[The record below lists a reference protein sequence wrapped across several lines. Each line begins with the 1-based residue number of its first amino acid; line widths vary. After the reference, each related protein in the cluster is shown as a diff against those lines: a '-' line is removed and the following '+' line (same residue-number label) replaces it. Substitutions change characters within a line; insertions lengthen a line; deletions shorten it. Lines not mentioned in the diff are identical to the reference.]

1 MRGLLLTMTE
11 PPLEMEEEFN
21 AWYDTEHIP
30 ERNSITGF
38 ISSRRWTLPDAKP
51 GDGKYLA
58 TYELESPEALTT
70 PEYMSHVGDNFTPWS
85 KRCLRKATVF
95 RRWALTETGRAH
107 ATMAEPAKEAA
118 RALFISLG
126 DIPVEHEEEFN
137 RWYNEEH
144 VPLISKVP
152 GVLRARRFFDLAGK
166 PRYVALY
173 ELAGPQV
180 RQQPEWQAAVTTP
193 WTKRI
198 RELQGE
204 APRLVRTYLAY
215 D

>member
-11 PPLEMEEEFN
+11 PPPEMEEEFN

-38 ISSRRWTLPDAKP
+38 ISSRRWTFADAKP

-58 TYELESPEALTT
+58 TYELESPAALTT
-70 PEYMSHVGDNFTPWS
+70 PEYMAHVGDNFTPWS
-85 KRCLRKATVF
+85 KRCLGRATLF

-107 ATMAEPAKEAA
+107 DSVPAPSKDAA

-126 DIPVEHEEEFN
+126 EIPVEHEEEFN

-152 GVLRARRFFDLAGK
+152 GVLRARRFFDPAGK

-173 ELAGPQV
+173 DLAGPEVRNHPDWQV
-180 RQQPEWQAAVTTP
+180 AVTTP

-198 RELQGE
+198 RELQGA
-204 APRLVRTYLAY
+204 APRLVRTYLSY